1 MTTGKERIQTVLSH
15 READRIA
22 LDFGATPVTGIHV
35 KKIAEFRSYY
45 GLEDKPVKVI
55 EPFQMLGE
63 VDDEL
68 VNIWNVDTIGVGGRG
83 DMFGHLQEDFV
94 ETRMPWGQTVLLPRL
109 FKMKEDAGNIYV
121 FPQGDTNCSPTAVMP
136 EGGYFFDA
144 IERAPA
150 TEPDAELNIE
160 DNLEEFALLTDG
172 DISYWKESLTKA
184 RATGRAVVAN
194 IGGTGIGDI
203 ALVPGLN
210 LKNPKGIRAITDWY
224 MSTAMRED
232 FLREIFDRQT
242 DIALRN
248 LEKVNQTAGDCIDVL
263 YVCGTDLG
271 TQDSQF
277 CSAET
282 LSTLYGPSY
291 RKINDWVHTHTS
303 WKTFKHCCGAIEP
316 LLETFI
322 DLGFDII
329 NPVQINAAGMDP
341 KFLKKKYGDRIC
353 FWGGGVDT
361 QRVLQTGTPK
371 DVKNQVRQLCEIF
384 GAGGG
389 FVFNTVHNLQANV
402 PMENAIALMDAICEL
417 RSGGRR
423 AGGQTAK

>member
-1 MTTGKERIQTVLSH
+1 MMTGKERVQTVLSH
-15 READRIA
+15 NEADKIA
-22 LDFGATPVTGIHV
+22 LDFGATSVTGIHV
-35 KKIAEFRSYY
+35 KKIAEFRRYY

-68 VNIWNVDTIGVGGRG
+68 ANIWNVDTIGVGGYS
-83 DMFGHLQEDFV
+83 DMFGHPQEDFR
-94 ETRMPWGQTVLLPRL
+94 EMRMPWGQTVLLPES
-109 FKMKEDAGNIYV
+109 FNIKEEEGNTYV
-121 FPQGDTNCSPTAVMP
+121 FPQGDTSCSPTAVMP
-136 EGGYFFDA
+136 AGGYFFDA
-144 IERAPA
+144 IERVPS

-160 DNLEEFALLTDG
+160 DNLEEFTLMTDT
-172 DISYWKESLTKA
+172 DMPYWKGTLTKA
-184 RATGRAVVAN
+184 RATGRAVIAN

-210 LKNPKGIRAITDWY
+210 LKNPKGIRAIADWY
-224 MSTAMRED
+224 MSTVMRED
-232 FLREIFDRQT
+232 FLREIFDRQS
-242 DIALRN
+242 DIALKN
-248 LEKVNQTAGDCIDVL
+248 LEKMNQIAGDCIDIL

-282 LSTLYGPSY
+282 LSSLYGQAY
-291 RKINDWVHTHTS
+291 RKINNWVHKNTG
-303 WKTFKHCCGAIEP
+303 WKTFKHCCGSIVP
-316 LLETFI
+316 LLDALI
-322 DLGFDII
+322 DCGFDII

-341 KFLKKKYGDRIC
+341 KFLKKTYGDRIC

-361 QRVLQTGTPK
+361 QRVLQLGTPQ

-402 PMENAIALMDAICEL
+402 PSRNAFALMDAVCEI
-417 RSGGRR
+417 RR
-423 AGGQTAK
+423 